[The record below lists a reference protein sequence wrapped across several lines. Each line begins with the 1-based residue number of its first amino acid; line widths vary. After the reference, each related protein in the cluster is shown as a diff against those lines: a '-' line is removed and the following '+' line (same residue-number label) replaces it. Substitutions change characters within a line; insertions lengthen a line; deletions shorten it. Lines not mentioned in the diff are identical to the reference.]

1 MQNRVAPASLAPPSS
16 SRPRRFCGGPI
27 AGSTRNPRASAGLDG
42 QQSREFD
49 QRRIEMLAVHGM
61 GAVQQFGEGQL
72 EQSLHLC
79 NAPALWRRFDKGP
92 TRRCRVIG

>member
-1 MQNRVAPASLAPPSS
+1 
-16 SRPRRFCGGPI
+16 
-27 AGSTRNPRASAGLDG
+27 
-42 QQSREFD
+42 
-49 QRRIEMLAVHGM
+49 MLAVHGM